1 MTLPKFSKAWR
12 PEGRTG
18 RPFALVGL
26 AAATVAMAVSPSLAQ
41 AQAPAGD
48 RTVYSIGA
56 AVLIDKDG
64 YRGVGAETLVVPGI
78 SIRNKWVDL
87 FGPQLDLRLIG
98 NDQRTW
104 WIGPRIEYRFDGYE
118 QEDGAVFQ
126 GMASRKGGLFYGL
139 SSSFELGARV
149 ELEVDYVKAARR
161 ESGFDRGAVGSLQLS
176 RSYRSGAWTFVPR
189 VGVEYQSSRYVDY
202 YYGVR
207 LGEATAGRPAYLGRS
222 SWSPELGL
230 FVRWQASPRQ
240 FLFGNFNY
248 ERYASEIRN
257 SPLVNGSGIPQAV
270 FGYQFVLN

>member
-1 MTLPKFSKAWR
+1 MSLPKHSTARR
-12 PEGRTG
+12 PEGPPG
-18 RPFALVGL
+18 RRIALAGL
-26 AAATVAMAVSPSLAQ
+26 AAATVAMAAGPSPAQ
-41 AQAPAGD
+41 AQAGD
-48 RTVYSIGA
+48 RTLYSIGA

-139 SSSFELGARV
+139 SGSVDLGARV

-161 ESGFDRGAVGSLQLS
+161 EAGFDRGGVGSLQLS
-176 RSYRSGAWTFVPR
+176 RSYQSGPWTFVPR
-189 VGVEYQSSRYVDY
+189 IGLEYQSSRYVDY

-207 LGEATAGRPAYLGRS
+207 LGEATAARPSYLGKS
-222 SWSPELGL
+222 TWSPELGL
-230 FVRWQASPRQ
+230 LVRWQASPRQ

-248 ERYASEIRN
+248 ERYAREIRN
-257 SPLVNGSGIPQAV
+257 SPLVNASGIPQAV

>member
-1 MTLPKFSKAWR
+1 MTPSECSTVRR
-12 PEGRTG
+12 PEGPMA
-18 RPFALVGL
+18 RPLALAGL
-26 AAATVAMAVSPSLAQ
+26 AAAIVAIAAGSSPAQ

-48 RTVYSIGA
+48 RTIYSIGA

-161 ESGFDRGAVGSLQLS
+161 EAGFDRGAVG
-176 RSYRSGAWTFVPR
+176 
-189 VGVEYQSSRYVDY
+189 
-202 YYGVR
+202 
-207 LGEATAGRPAYLGRS
+207 
-222 SWSPELGL
+222 
-230 FVRWQASPRQ
+230 
-240 FLFGNFNY
+240 
-248 ERYASEIRN
+248 
-257 SPLVNGSGIPQAV
+257 
-270 FGYQFVLN
+270 